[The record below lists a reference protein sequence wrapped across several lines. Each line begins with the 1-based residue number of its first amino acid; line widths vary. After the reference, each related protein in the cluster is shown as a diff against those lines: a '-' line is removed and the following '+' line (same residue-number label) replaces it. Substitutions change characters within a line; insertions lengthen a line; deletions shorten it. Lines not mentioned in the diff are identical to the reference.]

1 MCWQCNIFFISR
13 LREPLSVTRVR
24 SRMKRRHLD
33 NSDICHAPSLAC
45 HNLPPVCVY
54 KTEKW
59 FFSFFFFFYIH
70 YTASQTSGRLS
81 YVMLESEIHNIA
93 RGKGLGIWEKYVLV
107 AVPASELFFFMRTTR
122 TPTLNKKSRFHNS
135 TLDFPSTPLAN
146 RRINVSWKPRISRPN
161 RSGTNI
167 PFTDSLKK
175 IYDLPKPRRGLKPTA
190 YTFP

>member
-1 MCWQCNIFFISR
+1 MQYLLYITTERAFECNQSKVKNETETPRQLGHMSCTLTGMSQSATSMCVQDWEVI
-13 LREPLSVTRVR
+13 L
-24 SRMKRRHLD
+24 
-33 NSDICHAPSLAC
+33 
-45 HNLPPVCVY
+45 
-54 KTEKW
+54 
-59 FFSFFFFFYIH
+59 FFFLFFYIH

-107 AVPASELFFFMRTTR
+107 AVPASELFFITTW
-122 TPTLNKKSRFHNS
+122 TPTLNKRSRFHNS

-146 RRINVSWKPRISRPN
+146 RRINVPWKPRISRPN